1 MERFISQ
8 ITFQYYEDLEKA
20 TEFFERVLNLEK
32 VYDPEWA
39 MVYKVA
45 EKAYIGAVDAKLG
58 SIESRIRGGTLVSL
72 TVKDIMPFYET
83 IKGEILVT
91 YLSDIKIFD
100 DIGVKSF
107 FFRGPD
113 GYEFEIQEF
122 TNPEIERL
130 F

>member
-45 EKAYIGAVDAKLG
+45 EKAYIGAVDANLG
-58 SIESRIRGGTLVSL
+58 SIESKVRGGTLVSL
-72 TVKDIMPFYET
+72 TVKDIMPFYES
-83 IKGEILVT
+83 IKGETLVT
-91 YLSDIKIFD
+91 DVSEIKIFD

-107 FFRGPD
+107 FFKGPD

>member
-8 ITFQYYEDLEKA
+8 ITFQYYDNLEKA
-20 TEFFERVLNLEK
+20 SDFFEKVLKLEK

-39 MVYKVA
+39 VVYKVA

-58 SIESRIRGGTLVSL
+58 SIESQVRGGTLVSL
-72 TVKDIMPFYET
+72 TVKDVMPYYES
-83 IKGEILVT
+83 IKEETLVT
-91 YLSDIKIFD
+91 DVSDIKIFD

-107 FFRGPD
+107 FFKGPD

>member
-1 MERFISQ
+1 MEKFVSQ
-8 ITFQYYEDLEKA
+8 ITFQYYDDLEKA
-20 TEFFERVLNLEK
+20 NDFFERVLNLKK
-32 VYDPEWA
+32 VYNPDWA

-58 SIESRIRGGTLVSL
+58 SIESKVRGGTLVSL
-72 TVKDIMPFYET
+72 TVKDIMPYYES
-83 IKGEILVT
+83 IKGEALVT
-91 YLSDIKIFD
+91 DVSDIKIFD
-100 DIGVKSF
+100 DIGVRSF
-107 FFRGPD
+107 FFKAPN

>member
-91 YLSDIKIFD
+91 NVSDIKIFD